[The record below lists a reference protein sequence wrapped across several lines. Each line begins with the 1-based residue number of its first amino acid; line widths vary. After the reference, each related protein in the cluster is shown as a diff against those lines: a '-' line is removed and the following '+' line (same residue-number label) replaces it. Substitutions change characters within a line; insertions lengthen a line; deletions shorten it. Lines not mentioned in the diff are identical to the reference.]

1 MESEI
6 GSQVGQSLAA
16 RGINNSGMGVG
27 IVEGNK
33 RIFRQYAFQLIN
45 EEEAKLQQNVAE
57 MKLKLKMEL
66 GD

>member
-1 MESEI
+1 
-6 GSQVGQSLAA
+6 
-16 RGINNSGMGVG
+16 MGVG